1 MASPL
6 GRRVQ
11 PPQRAVSPS
20 SHMMLLKRVAVSAV
34 ALGLL
39 VVLVL
44 HLSYAHPAP
53 AALDEMPASIAAN
66 FHSLPAP
73 ADANEYHPTPV
84 GKEASVFDI
93 NGLLKEVEQDEKDE
107 EMVDNMHATAA
118 KKLAEF
124 HAIEAALEK
133 KTPAL
138 EDDVSKAKL
147 ANVAAQEAVDRAAL
161 EVASVKSNVDATNAT
176 LQRFLKDVHD
186 ASQSQESLSQRG
198 KTLVAELEHLHKRA
212 AIQDAAVKAAQLEAD
227 KSSALVAQDSA
238 AVNAAQCSPPP
249 LTSLLFSCID
259 FPPSLRYAV
268 AATSGAVSARAAD
281 TSAQVKASKALVAAV
296 KDNQVAGEAHSA
308 VKGAAMLA
316 DTDDFRRSVLTSV
329 KTTLVAL
336 KRDSKP
342 SLAAVTGEHAK
353 AVEVLQQAQ
362 ARLQAAEVLHGKDVE
377 ALKAAEALQLSIT
390 SQISAANAQ
399 LNAITAELEGLK
411 QSIQSCTNSASDFQA
426 KLNDELRGYI
436 TALKKFQALKAA
448 EDAAQAHLKLA
459 EDALHLLQA
468 RAAKLQEDENK
479 AEQAADAAAK
489 KVVPTVPARAPAQV
503 SKATV
508 SK

>member
-1 MASPL
+1 
-6 GRRVQ
+6 
-11 PPQRAVSPS
+11 
-20 SHMMLLKRVAVSAV
+20 
-34 ALGLL
+34 
-39 VVLVL
+39 
-44 HLSYAHPAP
+44 
-53 AALDEMPASIAAN
+53 
-66 FHSLPAP
+66 
-73 ADANEYHPTPV
+73 
-84 GKEASVFDI
+84 
-93 NGLLKEVEQDEKDE
+93 
-107 EMVDNMHATAA
+107 
-118 KKLAEF
+118 
-124 HAIEAALEK
+124 
-133 KTPAL
+133 
-138 EDDVSKAKL
+138 
-147 ANVAAQEAVDRAAL
+147 
-161 EVASVKSNVDATNAT
+161 
-176 LQRFLKDVHD
+176 
-186 ASQSQESLSQRG
+186 
-198 KTLVAELEHLHKRA
+198 
-212 AIQDAAVKAAQLEAD
+212 
-227 KSSALVAQDSA
+227 
-238 AVNAAQCSPPP
+238 
-249 LTSLLFSCID
+249 
-259 FPPSLRYAV
+259 
-268 AATSGAVSARAAD
+268 
-281 TSAQVKASKALVAAV
+281 VAAV

-316 DTDDFRRSVLTSV
+316 GTDDFRRSVLTSV

-362 ARLQAAEVLHGKDVE
+362 ARLKAAEVLHGKDVE

-468 RAAKLQEDENK
+468 RAAKLQQDEKK